1 MTSLSVSQLTLPH
14 VCMCVCLVHAVER
27 MKGSVMVRLTID
39 DATLLLPSLLVFADE
54 SALMT
59 D

>member
-1 MTSLSVSQLTLPH
+1 
-14 VCMCVCLVHAVER
+14 MCVCLVHAVER